1 MLEVAVRHRFKGFTL
16 DAAFEAPAGV
26 TCVFGRSGAGK
37 TSIVRAVAGLLKA
50 DEVAVSVDGDRLDRL
65 PVHQRGIG
73 YVFQEP
79 RLFPHLS
86 VRGNLGYARSG
97 MDPGPVVEM
106 LGIDHLLD
114 RRPAALSG
122 GEAQRVA
129 IGRALLS
136 RPRMLLLDEPLA
148 ALDEARKAE
157 ILPYLERVRDA
168 AEVPILY
175 VSHSVAEVA
184 RLATTLVALEAGK
197 VVRVGPASDLLS
209 DPDIAPVIGIREA
222 GAVLSARVVG
232 HHEDGLTELAA
243 AGGTLWLPRIDAQKD
258 AHLRVRIEAQD
269 VMLAAA
275 RPRDIS
281 ALNVLPVR
289 VTALREGQG
298 PGVMV
303 QLAAGPDHL
312 LARITHRSARAMG
325 LAEGWNGYAVLKS
338 VAVAS
343 GNIGQ

>member
-97 MDPGPVVEM
+97 MDMGPVVEM

-197 VVRVGPASDLLS
+197 DVRVGPASDLLS

-222 GAVLSARVVG
+222 GAVVSARVVG

>member
-1 MLEVAVRHRFKGFTL
+1 MRHRFKGFTL

-97 MDPGPVVEM
+97 MDMGPVVEM

-222 GAVLSARVVG
+222 GAVVSARVVG

>member
-1 MLEVAVRHRFKGFTL
+1 MLEVAVRHRFEGFTL
-16 DAAFEAPAGV
+16 DAAFGAPAGV

-50 DEVAVSVDGDRLDRL
+50 DEAAVSVDGERLDRL
-65 PVHQRGIG
+65 AVHQRGIG

-184 RLATTLVALEAGK
+184 RLATTLVALEDGK
-197 VVRVGPASDLLS
+197 VVRVGPASELLS

-232 HHEDGLTELAA
+232 HHEDGLTELAT
-243 AGGTLWLPRIDAQKD
+243 AGGKLWLPRIDAPKD
-258 AHLRVRIEAQD
+258 THLRVRIEAQD
-269 VMLAAA
+269 VMLAATQ
-275 RPRDIS
+275 PQDIS

-303 QLAAGPDHL
+303 QLAVGSDHL
-312 LARITHRSARAMG
+312 LARVTHRSARAMR

>member
-1 MLEVAVRHRFKGFTL
+1 MRHRFKGFTL

-222 GAVLSARVVG
+222 GAVVSARVVG

>member
-175 VSHSVAEVA
+175 VSHSVVEVA
-184 RLATTLVALEAGK
+184 RLATTLVALEDGK

-209 DPDIAPVIGIREA
+209 DPGIAPVIGIREA
-222 GAVLSARVVG
+222 GSVLSARVVG

>member
-1 MLEVAVRHRFKGFTL
+1 MLDVSVRHEFAGFTL
-16 DAAFEAPAGV
+16 DASFQAPAGV

-50 DEVAVSVDGDRLDRL
+50 DELRISVDGTRLDTL
-65 PVHQRGIG
+65 SVHRRGIG

-86 VRGNLGYARSG
+86 VRANLSYAQSG
-97 MDPGPVVEM
+97 MDPAPALEM
-106 LGIDHLLD
+106 LGIGHLLD

-136 RPRMLLLDEPLA
+136 NPRLLLLDEPLA

-175 VSHSVAEVA
+175 VSHSVTEVA
-184 RLATTLVALEAGK
+184 RLATTMVALENGH
-197 VVRVGPASDLLS
+197 VVRVGPATELLS
-209 DPDIAPVIGIREA
+209 DPDIAPVIGVRDA
-222 GAVLSARVVG
+222 GAVLAARVTR

-243 AGGTLWLPRIDAQKD
+243 AGGALWLPKVDAGEG
-258 AHLRVRIEAQD
+258 ANVRVRIEAQD
-269 VMLAAA
+269 VMLSKT
-275 RPRDIS
+275 RPEGIS
-281 ALNVLPVR
+281 ALNVLAVKIS
-289 VTALREGQG
+289 ALREGQG

-303 QLAAGPDHL
+303 QLTAGEDRF
-312 LARITHRSARAMG
+312 LARVTHRSARAMG
-325 LAEGWNGYAVLKS
+325 LSEGWQGYAVVKS

-343 GNIGQ
+343 GNVGR